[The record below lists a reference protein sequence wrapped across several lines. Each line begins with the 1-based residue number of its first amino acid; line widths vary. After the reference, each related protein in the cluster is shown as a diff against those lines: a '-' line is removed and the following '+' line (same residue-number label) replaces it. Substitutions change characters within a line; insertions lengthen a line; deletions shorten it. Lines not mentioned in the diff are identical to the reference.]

1 MHTKPVCFF
10 PNFWTRL
17 QEVGLVVDEVTK
29 DNTACWFHFCWNT
42 RAPPSGH
49 IAVMNLVLWD
59 IRNLVMDL
67 SFLFCCYVLLLHY
80 ISEGNTVLF
89 ILLYLHDSSGY
100 KLLLRLDFFFLHTN
114 TYAKLIKCN
123 ELLKITPAA
132 LKLPAFDLEQ
142 KQWESRSHVRCLNCC
157 QSLNE
162 EWFPLQTLQM
172 GSFEIWLLKAQR
184 GHIIK
189 YFTRIKD

>member
-49 IAVMNLVLWD
+49 TAVMNLVLWD

-67 SFLFCCYVLLLHY
+67 SFLFCYYVLLLHY

-100 KLLLRLDFFFLHTN
+100 KLLLRLDFFFFLHTN

-132 LKLPAFDLEQ
+132 LKVPAFDLEQ
-142 KQWESRSHVRCLNCC
+142 KQWEPRSHVRCLNCC

-172 GSFEIWLLKAQR
+172 GSF
-184 GHIIK
+184 K
-189 YFTRIKD
+189 YDYSMPKRSYY